1 MNYNLY
7 KLEFH
12 FFTFTWH
19 PIYYTVLYVLVDD
32 TGHSRDNG
40 AKHWFYW
47 FIVLSCIGAESPSTF
62 STPSQSTPFPINP
75 KWSKRPSKNDS
86 INWHSISNTKMK
98 IYSYTNMNCSK
109 LLCKYT
115 SRFIVH
121 QTPKCNKGAKIIRLH
136 TAGFTYLKI
145 N

>member
-86 INWHSISNTKMK
+86 INWHSISKQKWKFIVTQIWTVQNFFVNILRDSLFIKHLSVTREQ
-98 IYSYTNMNCSK
+98 K
-109 LLCKYT
+109 LLGC
-115 SRFIVH
+115 IL
-121 QTPKCNKGAKIIRLH
+121 QDLPI
-136 TAGFTYLKI
+136 
-145 N
+145 